1 MCCVW
6 YHTVMNTVTKNMN
19 MTGMRKL
26 AREADTAAKTALRNR
41 FLIETFLSIRE
52 AVNGKTKTHA
62 SARALFKR
70 LGI

>member
-1 MCCVW
+1 MD
-6 YHTVMNTVTKNMN
+6 TTTKSMN
-19 MTGMRKL
+19 MAGMRKL

-52 AVNGKTKTHA
+52 AMSGKTKAHA

>member
-1 MCCVW
+1 
-6 YHTVMNTVTKNMN
+6 MNTMAKSMN
-19 MTGMRKL
+19 MAGMKKL
-26 AREADTAAKTALRNR
+26 AREADMAAKTALRNR

-52 AVNGKTKTHA
+52 AMSGKTKTHP

>member
-1 MCCVW
+1 MA
-6 YHTVMNTVTKNMN
+6 
-19 MTGMRKL
+19 GMRKL

-52 AVNGKTKTHA
+52 AMSGKTKAHA